1 MSEDMK
7 AADLTDT
14 AGKTG
19 GIQFPRHF
27 TIAGEDPYD
36 HIEWDHRTALI
47 TSNTGEAVFEQEDVR
62 TPAAWSQQAVNI
74 VASMYF
80 RGKPHTPERESDI
93 AKLIDRV
100 VNQITEWGD
109 AGRYFRTAE
118 DRDAFRDELKHIIVH
133 QKASFNSPVWFNC
146 GYRDNPQ
153 CSACFIISV
162 EDSMESILELAKT
175 EGMLFKHGSG
185 TGSNLSALR
194 GSGEM
199 LNGGGTASGPVS
211 FMKGFDAFAGVIK
224 SGGSCLMGGQPVYTT
239 KGPVRITELAKRDE
253 GFTCMSWDPPSGE
266 FKEKRARAWRSG
278 EKTVLRVTTDGGE
291 FDVSS
296 DHPFR
301 LEDGTTLRAENLPEG
316 ARLHTYRT
324 ANGGTPGPMT
334 VTEVNLLGYMP
345 VYSVEVDCPTADD
358 KSPSSGHTFVIWPDT
373 AREGAGV
380 VVHNTRRA
388 AKMVILNADHPDIL
402 DFIDCKAREEKK
414 AWALIDAGYD
424 SSITGDAYASIFF
437 QNANNSVRVTD
448 AFMKA
453 VADDD
458 PWETVSVT
466 DDERVVGT
474 HRARDLMRRIAEAAH
489 VCGDPGMQFDTT
501 VNAWHTCPKTDRI
514 RASNPCFVGDTEV
527 LTSEGRITIE
537 RLAEMSAAGQQLP
550 LAITH
555 DPERRTPVLRQI
567 TRAWQSKTT
576 SKLVEVQ
583 TDKGITVR
591 CTPEHVFYLYDG
603 RGMAASDLQHGQS
616 LRKIGIHRHST
627 GRLAIASGGTRE
639 LFSRWLWTQQHG
651 AIPQENHIHHRN
663 GIIDDDRLSNLES
676 LPARDHW
683 SGHAA
688 GSRNARALDVPDQ
701 TLLAVWKGV
710 KAARPGW
717 PVTVARWNLFVKRQG
732 LEGQVPLANP
742 QRGVRGM
749 SWTEFETWIAK
760 LQHNMPDVQPLPR
773 KKALYETA
781 VGASAQQLLAVWEEL
796 EKKTAVTW
804 GRWNYHVK
812 TRGLSGKIPQ
822 FAKANWAAFAQR
834 MEEERSLANDRV
846 ASVREITGEPV
857 PVFDLEV
864 EGVHRFAVSSDDALH
879 GLVVSNCSEYMFL
892 DDSACNLASINL
904 MKFEDPERGFDTEA
918 FTAAVRTV
926 ITAQEIIVGNA
937 GYPTPAIERNS
948 RDYRPL
954 GLGYCNLG
962 AFLMS
967 QALPYN
973 SDEGRAASAA
983 ITALMTGAAYRQ
995 SAAIARDAGGPFA
1008 GFEKNREPFL
1018 KVMDKH
1024 ADAVR
1029 LIDTGGHPLSAMIAE
1044 AADQAWREARAD
1056 GREHGFRNAQA
1067 TVLAPTGTIGF
1078 MMDCDTTG
1086 VEPDI
1091 ALVKYKKLVNQ
1102 GLMKLVNQTVPKALA
1117 RLGYD
1122 GPTADAILE
1131 HIESRD
1137 TIEGAPGLADEHLA
1151 VFDCAFKAKNGERSI
1166 TPDGHIRMIGAVQ
1179 PFISGAIS
1187 KTINMPTDTTVE
1199 DIERAYID
1207 AWKLGAKSVSIYR
1220 DGSKRTQPLTTGNDT
1235 AKAGTAKVGE
1245 PVRRRLPD
1253 ERRSMTHKFEVG
1265 GHEGYVTVGMFED
1278 GKPGE
1283 IFIVMAK
1290 EGSTISGFADAFAQ
1304 AISYALQYGVPLEML
1319 VNKFCHQRF
1328 EPAGMT
1334 RNPKIRMAKSIV
1346 DYIVR
1351 WMATKF
1357 LDEEAQRA
1365 VGINL
1370 PEKPEATKDGAPAGD
1385 ASRNSPAPGP
1395 AIGAEHPMAMNAASL
1410 VPNDQDAPPCPNCGG
1425 IMLRNGT
1432 CYACP
1437 NCGTTSGCS

>member
-1 MSEDMK
+1 MPEDMK
-7 AADLTDT
+7 TADRTDT
-14 AGKTG
+14 ACKGG
-19 GIQFPRHF
+19 GIRCPRHF

-93 AKLIDRV
+93 ARLIDRV

-118 DRDAFRDELKHIIVH
+118 DRDAFRDELKHIIAH

-162 EDSMESILELAKT
+162 EDSMESILDLAKT

-199 LNGGGTASGPVS
+199 LNAGGTASGPVS

-239 KGPVRITELAKRDE
+239 EGPVRVTELAKRGD

-266 FKEKRARAWRSG
+266 FKEKHARAWRSG

-301 LEDGTTLRAENLPEG
+301 LEDGTTVRAENLPEG

-358 KSPSSGHTFVIWPDT
+358 KSPGSGHTFVIWPDT

-402 DFIDCKAREEKK
+402 DFIACKAREEHK

-458 PWETVSVT
+458 PWETVAVT

-474 HRARDLMRRIAEAAH
+474 YRARGLMRRIAEAAH

-514 RASNPCFVGDTEV
+514 RASNPC
-527 LTSEGRITIE
+527 
-537 RLAEMSAAGQQLP
+537 
-550 LAITH
+550 
-555 DPERRTPVLRQI
+555 
-567 TRAWQSKTT
+567 
-576 SKLVEVQ
+576 
-583 TDKGITVR
+583 
-591 CTPEHVFYLYDG
+591 
-603 RGMAASDLQHGQS
+603 
-616 LRKIGIHRHST
+616 
-627 GRLAIASGGTRE
+627 
-639 LFSRWLWTQQHG
+639 
-651 AIPQENHIHHRN
+651 
-663 GIIDDDRLSNLES
+663 
-676 LPARDHW
+676 
-683 SGHAA
+683 
-688 GSRNARALDVPDQ
+688 
-701 TLLAVWKGV
+701 
-710 KAARPGW
+710 
-717 PVTVARWNLFVKRQG
+717 
-732 LEGQVPLANP
+732 
-742 QRGVRGM
+742 
-749 SWTEFETWIAK
+749 
-760 LQHNMPDVQPLPR
+760 
-773 KKALYETA
+773 
-781 VGASAQQLLAVWEEL
+781 
-796 EKKTAVTW
+796 
-804 GRWNYHVK
+804 
-812 TRGLSGKIPQ
+812 
-822 FAKANWAAFAQR
+822 
-834 MEEERSLANDRV
+834 
-846 ASVREITGEPV
+846 
-857 PVFDLEV
+857 
-864 EGVHRFAVSSDDALH
+864 
-879 GLVVSNCSEYMFL
+879 SEYMFL
-892 DDSACNLASINL
+892 DDSACNLASINM
-904 MKFEDPERGFDTEA
+904 MKFEDPEHGFDTEA

-967 QALPYN
+967 QALPYD

-1018 KVMDKH
+1018 TVMEKH
-1024 ADAVR
+1024 AGAVR
-1029 LIDTGGHPLSAMIAE
+1029 RIDTGAHPLSARIAE
-1044 AADQAWREARAD
+1044 AADRAWREAIAD

-1122 GPTADAILE
+1122 GPTADAILK

-1137 TIEGAPGLADEHLA
+1137 TIEGAPELAEEHLA

-1199 DIERAYID
+1199 DIERAYIA

-1235 AKAGTAKVGE
+1235 AKAGTAKAGE

-1370 PEKPEATKDGAPAGD
+1370 PEKPEATKDEAPAGD

-1425 IMLRNGT
+1425 IMLRNGA